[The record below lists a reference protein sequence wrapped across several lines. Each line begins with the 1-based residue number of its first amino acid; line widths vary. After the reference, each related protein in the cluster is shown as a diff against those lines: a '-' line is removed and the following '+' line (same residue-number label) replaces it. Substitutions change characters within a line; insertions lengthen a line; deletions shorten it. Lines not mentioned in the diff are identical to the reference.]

1 MIDVFVKEQSKL
13 NEKEVGKVHLLLL
26 EGKSKRDAGVLL
38 GKTDNFKSGYVKI

>member
-13 NEKEVGKVHLLLL
+13 NEKEVGKVHLLL